1 MNAANGSWG
10 ESSPGGMQ
18 PVAPESFMIA
28 VYDELRSLAAA
39 LMRAERRDF
48 TLQPTAVVHEAYA
61 RITEIR
67 NIHWQNA
74 EHFFAFAATCIRR
87 VIVDHARSRGA
98 QKRGRDRVR
107 VESMDYASEMDGDL
121 AAHLLDLDDALNELA
136 RLSPLQARLVE
147 LRFFGGLSIEE
158 AAEAMEIAPRTA
170 QKYWAAARAWLAGR
184 LDSQIDVA
192 GPVPA
197 RD

>member
-1 MNAANGSWG
+1 M
-10 ESSPGGMQ
+10 
-18 PVAPESFMIA
+18 VA
-28 VYDELRSLAAA
+28 VYEELRSLAAA

-67 NIHWQNA
+67 DIRWQNA

-98 QKRGRDRVR
+98 QKRSRDRVR
-107 VESMDYASEMDGDL
+107 FEVVDYASQTDCDL
-121 AAHLLDLDDALNELA
+121 AANLLDLDDALAELSS
-136 RLSPLQARLVE
+136 LSHEQARLVE

-158 AAEAMEIAPRTA
+158 AAKAMRIAPRTA
-170 QKYWAAARAWLAGR
+170 QKYWAAARAWLASR
-184 LDSQIDVA
+184 LGSQTNVA
-192 GPVPA
+192 GPVSSG
-197 RD
+197 D